1 MKQFHSLSSTKTENF
16 PIFLDC
22 LPNGRSGCFVH
33 KYRRLTGDKYDS
45 RKYGGK
51 LDVAS
56 NGRSPKS
63 YQNGS
68 RVTADGG
75 NEARGFKRLSKLL

>member
-1 MKQFHSLSSTKTENF
+1 MRISKSVSGKRS
-16 PIFLDC
+16 
-22 LPNGRSGCFVH
+22 LPNGRIGCFVH
-33 KYRRLTGDKYDS
+33 KYRRFTGDKYES

-51 LDVAS
+51 SDVAWY
-56 NGRSPKS
+56 GRSPKSPKS

-75 NEARGFKRLSKLL
+75 NEARGFNILSKQL

>member
-1 MKQFHSLSSTKTENF
+1 M
-16 PIFLDC
+16 C

-33 KYRRLTGDKYDS
+33 KYRRFTGDKYDS
-45 RKYGGK
+45 RKCGGK
-51 LDVAS
+51 SDGTW
-56 NGRSPKS
+56 NGRSPNPKSPKS